1 MIWFGKSFIKF
12 CKSFINLIKLVSTR
26 TCSSARVRNYDDEM
40 SALLIIVAKNWPKIM
55 LKIGFWQKFNF
66 ELWQSL
72 LWQSSTLGL
81 SLAVPSSISYL
92 DPHFCR
98 RRRRRL
104 PGTTQ
109 FPIRTL
115 TQHKSGKLML
125 LASSIACAVT
135 VLLRA
140 KLRSVLQFW
149 KSLHPH
155 SILLFLVNLWRFSP
169 FEWGTTL
176 WWGPS
181 SCRSRGAGRCAFAF
195 VQRHFGWC
203 SRQTALAGGR
213 RVGAAQKFLR
223 HSALTAT
230 VVPIVGPALLSGCID
245 IHGNKSPT
253 CIKLYI

>member
-1 MIWFGKSFIKF
+1 MIWFCKSFIKF

-155 SILLFLVNLWRFSP
+155 SILLFLVNLSSLAFFSVRVGHDIMVRPFIVSQPRRRALRFCLCS
-169 FEWGTTL
+169 TTFWL
-176 WWGPS
+176 VQPPNS
-181 SCRSRGAGRCAFAF
+181 S
-195 VQRHFGWC
+195 
-203 SRQTALAGGR
+203 GR
-213 RVGAAQKFLR
+213 RAPRRRSPKIPAPLCPDR
-223 HSALTAT
+223 YCS
-230 VVPIVGPALLSGCID
+230 PNSGPGTLVRVYRYPW
-245 IHGNKSPT
+245 K
-253 CIKLYI
+253 